1 LWRAFSSSCSGRRP
15 MSIISSV
22 DCFLLHEHMHH
33 QLSSSSLSILR
44 KSRNKGFNKCAITC
58 DRLCYI
64 VSHEEQNQPH
74 IPAARRVFLLLFFAK
89 CPVYYPMLGGRFV
102 TKSFCADLIVW
113 WERESRS
120 SRRRM
125 YHQTDGY
132 ACIAKQACRLRESI
146 DHVKGRSV
154 RTGVTMRV
162 TAFAGGGTGESNG
175 GWGRRRAVGLSAA
188 VTINAVLSRRLH
200 VSFPQNE
207 LLLPSYSYAS
217 PFISSPEF
225 KKKASASG
233 RWYTRQSCY
242 STLSHLD
249 CPPYV
254 AVSVSPC
261 VLCGTRVI
269 RKYNLNSSPQRHQA
283 ICYNSTQVTPHCH
296 QACITICPCHA
307 TFIFI

>member
-74 IPAARRVFLLLFFAK
+74 IPAARRVFLLLLFAK
-89 CPVYYPMLGGRFV
+89 CPAYYPMLGGRFV

-113 WERESRS
+113 WERESFVTTTHVPSDRRLCMHSQASMPFAGIDRS
-120 SRRRM
+120 SERPERTHGCDDARDGVCWRWDRRVKR
-125 YHQTDGY
+125 
-132 ACIAKQACRLRESI
+132 RLRETSCCRPVGCR
-146 DHVKGRSV
+146 DHPRSPL
-154 RTGVTMRV
+154 TPSPC
-162 TAFAGGGTGESNG
+162 F
-175 GWGRRRAVGLSAA
+175 
-188 VTINAVLSRRLH
+188 
-200 VSFPQNE
+200 
-207 LLLPSYSYAS
+207 LPSKWA
-217 PFISSPEF
+217 PTTNVLLCIALHFFPWIQEE
-225 KKKASASG
+225 KASASG

-296 QACITICPCHA
+296 QACITICPCPA